1 MIPVPDDTLRCYRV
15 ALRLKLP
22 NITSLLEVL
31 CVLPIVSECSVKRTL
46 YDIPH
51 PKKGKAHRIHMP
63 LDRYGYEIDLYELYI
78 IYLVHFLFLPI
89 RFCSLYM

>member
-63 LDRYGYEIDLYELYI
+63 LDRYGYMRLI
-78 IYLVHFLFLPI
+78 
-89 RFCSLYM
+89 